1 MIKLRNGC
9 GHSFQCGV
17 IVIKSSCIGL
27 IISLCTALPAGRVKG
42 VHMTQAVGPGHF
54 VSIQANKVIACNCS
68 SCFVGLLPLTADCRA
83 ILSQNTASIIIKGVR
98 VVSHSQEV
106 QILNFGSMVKC
117 FLDRTRAIG
126 NIGVCMQLTEVNV
139 VSVGKPFRKVSDD
152 LNAVLIT
159 ILVGISLH
167 RKLTKA
173 LFNNNRCSIFN
184 VVGEYN
190 AILRGCIVNRCTGSV
205 GGKNDLRGLA
215 FNINATA
222 IGGKLYCCHRASCI
236 GIHQNNRVCPSIG
249 SCISLYITGKSRQSR
264 LGLCIVRCPVATIH
278 TIVNRCTLSCR
289 FHCQFSTNSL
299 IFRTIRSHCNVTGN
313 AAVNDRATRQHHR
326 VNTNDTGILNRTA
339 SLRCICTGNHTN
351 QQILTVICAGR
362 HSKGKGDI
370 VGRCHGSFGDT
381 VGNCT
386 VTLDNIRLTC
396 TVVRSV
402 SVLICAFRKVH
413 PSITAI
419 LGIAQLEGTGSGITC
434 SHTERQFHITPA
446 CSINSKLCVIVGAK
460 ADALTSHVIAGSTST
475 GVRSGE
481 RLNICATYHNSVLRI
496 GIQLIAGS
504 ISVALNYSSIGSIAI
519 FSAATPG
526 SNGFHN
532 AGINFQTL
540 FCRSK
545 LQSKHTLTACGNSR
559 IAAPVTLV
567 LIPFNVALTANIFYV
582 ILTIACIFQSP
593 FVIDFIQ
600 RHGRESGAHG
610 QLTFTA
616 RNGNCAIFVV
626 GNSPDL
632 RITIARNG
640 TAGNSELHARI
651 IVRAIVIRGQ
661 GHIVS
666 RRPNHVVAV
675 CNTGRTHVGFLF
687 LRLHKGNQSQIC
699 NLCFRGFCISAKGR
713 VSLIIGNILTH
724 LNVHQLH
731 SAIFVYNCSPQVSA
745 LRLRIGNIEVIVST
759 AHVHK
764 AAVGILDSKVAI
776 RDIFNTPS
784 CLLAIAGNRT
794 ISHCY
799 YYRLKV
805 AIGLI
810 RSQCS
815 GGLTVG
821 SLINNIGTIFDSHI
835 IFRFCYLSL
844 LYQFN
849 PCSISDTKLITVII
863 TDNCNYVYSIAFTN
877 SIQCRN
883 LIDVDGAIPYRQG
896 RIASS
901 VDCTNHSILDYNTG
915 AFQQTCFL
923 VSQNCSNGSLRC
935 RQPCSAIL
943 AVFCDILQLLQIIE
957 SGTGTGSLNNIT
969 NGNVCRGCAE
979 IQVNTTGAVL
989 NNNIFAIYENNSTL
1003 NGGSCISR
1011 HGFYICNRR
1020 YGHFTGLLRNY
1031 WLLTRTF
1038 ITGTPITTTF
1048 IVVLL
1053 GSGIDQN
1060 ITLFACLITSKQI
1073 RRLVVAQHIAS
1084 ILTLCNN
1091 AGNAICDFNFPGSIC
1106 CFILPRFQ
1114 VVTAGTCSI

>member
-1 MIKLRNGC
+1 
-9 GHSFQCGV
+9 
-17 IVIKSSCIGL
+17 
-27 IISLCTALPAGRVKG
+27 
-42 VHMTQAVGPGHF
+42 MTQAIGPSHF
-54 VSIQANKVIACNCS
+54 KAVNANKILRGNVTGFGMSQC
-68 SCFVGLLPLTADCRA
+68 PLRADRRSV
-83 ILSQNTASIIIKGVR
+83 LSQNTAAIIVEGVR
-98 VVSHSQEV
+98 VVRHSKEI
-106 QILNFGSMVKC
+106 QILYVRCMFKG
-117 FLDRTRAIG
+117 FLNVTRTIG
-126 NIGVCMQLTEVNV
+126 NIGVRMQLTKVNV

-152 LNAVLIT
+152 LNTVLIT

-167 RKLTKA
+167 GKLTKA
-173 LFNNNRCSIFN
+173 LFNNNRCSIFT

-190 AILRGCIVNRCTGSV
+190 AILRGCIVNRCTGSI

-222 IGGKLYCCHRASCI
+222 IGGKLYCCHRACCI

-264 LGLCIVRCPVATIH
+264 LSLCIVRRPVATIH
-278 TIVNRCTLSCR
+278 TIVNCCTLSCR
-289 FHCQFSTNSL
+289 FHRQFSTNSL

-326 VNTNDTGILNRTA
+326 VNTNDTCTLNRTA

-351 QQILTVICAGR
+351 QQVLTVICAGR
-362 HSKGKGDI
+362 HSKDKGDI

-446 CSINSKLCVIVGAK
+446 RSINSKLCVIVGAR
-460 ADALTSHVIAGSTST
+460 ADALTSHIIAGATST
-475 GVRSGE
+475 RIRSRE
-481 RLNICATYHNSVLRI
+481 RLNICAAYHNSVLCI

-504 ISVALNYSSIGSIAI
+504 ISVALDYSGIGSIAI

-526 SNGFHN
+526 CNGFHN

-545 LQSKHTLTACGNSR
+545 LQSKHALTACGNSF
-559 IAAPVTLV
+559 IAAPVTLGF
-567 LIPFNVALTANIFYV
+567 IPFDVTLTANIFYV

-593 FVIDFIQ
+593 CVIDFIQ
-600 RHGRESGAHG
+600 RHGRESGTHG

-626 GNSPDL
+626 GNCPDL

-640 TAGNSELHARI
+640 TAGNRELHARVI
-651 IVRAIVIRGQ
+651 IRAIVIRGQ

-666 RRPNHVVAV
+666 WCPNHVVAV
-675 CNTGRTHVGFLF
+675 CNTNRTHVGFLF
-687 LRLHKGNQSQIC
+687 FRLHKGNQSQIC
-699 NLCFRGFCISAKGR
+699 LLSIRRLSINAKGG
-713 VSLIIGNILTH
+713 VSLIIRNILTH

-731 SAIFVYNCSPQVSA
+731 SAIFVCNRSPQISA
-745 LRLRIGNIEVIVST
+745 LGLRIGNIEAVVST

-764 AAVGILDSKVAI
+764 ATTGILDSKVAI

-821 SLINNIGTIFDSHI
+821 SLINNIGTIFDNHI
-835 IFRFCYLSL
+835 IFRLCTAAQLPEFQSLTGNLVINGSIASPVLTVVYTHVSSCLCRIHRGQVAFGNIPNSGISGISADPHTIICSSQIQIVITTGDIIAALYSFDIPAIGFCNISGKYIISHRTSNGQRLTIASITHIGQNPSSAFLGHGNGNGISFCNFRKCNLCPGNTINGILRIIRLLRFCYLSL
-844 LYQFN
+844 LDQFN

-863 TDNCNYVYSIAFTN
+863 TDNCSYVYSIAFTN

-883 LIDVDGAIPYRQG
+883 LIDIDGAIPYRQG
-896 RIASS
+896 RIARR

-915 AFQQTCFL
+915 AFHQTCF
-923 VSQNCSNGSLRC
+923 VISQNSRDGSLRY
-935 RQPCSAIL
+935 R
-943 AVFCDILQLLQIIE
+943 
-957 SGTGTGSLNNIT
+957 
-969 NGNVCRGCAE
+969 
-979 IQVNTTGAVL
+979 
-989 NNNIFAIYENNSTL
+989 
-1003 NGGSCISR
+1003 
-1011 HGFYICNRR
+1011 
-1020 YGHFTGLLRNY
+1020 
-1031 WLLTRTF
+1031 
-1038 ITGTPITTTF
+1038 
-1048 IVVLL
+1048 
-1053 GSGIDQN
+1053 
-1060 ITLFACLITSKQI
+1060 
-1073 RRLVVAQHIAS
+1073 
-1084 ILTLCNN
+1084 
-1091 AGNAICDFNFPGSIC
+1091 
-1106 CFILPRFQ
+1106 
-1114 VVTAGTCSI
+1114 